1 VAADNRAAAGT
12 RTAGAPAPTA
22 AKRTFCTAPL
32 DFESKFLY
40 KTYVSPR
47 LLTVSARCQDGGV
60 KSTLLSRRDLDF
72 LLYEWLRID
81 ELTKRERFA
90 EHSRETFD
98 GVLDLCEQLAT
109 RYFAPHNKKSDTNE
123 PTFDGEKVSLI
134 PEVKEAW
141 DAFAHADLMGM
152 AMDERLGGT
161 QLPTA
166 VAEAGFAWFSAAN
179 VSTTGYLMLTMANA
193 NLLATFGT
201 AEQVDAFVK
210 PMLAG
215 RFSGTMALSETQA
228 GSSLA
233 DISTR
238 AEPQDDGT
246 YRLFGSKMWISG
258 AEHELTDN
266 IVNLVLAKI
275 PGGPPGTK
283 GISLFIVPKF
293 LVAADGSIGERN
305 DVVLAGLNH
314 KMGQRGITNTV
325 LNLGEG
331 KFTPGGEP
339 GAVGYLVGEPHRGL
353 PYMFTMMNEARLGV
367 GMGAVSIGYTGY
379 LKSLDYARER
389 PQGRPVLAK
398 DPSRPQV
405 PIIEHPDVKRMLLA
419 QKAYVEGGMALLLYC
434 AKLVDLAHSAETDE
448 ERDATGVL
456 LDILTPVGK
465 SWPSQWCL
473 EANNLAI
480 QVHGGYGYTREYDVE
495 QHYRDNRLNPIHE
508 GTHGIQSLDL
518 LGRKVT
524 QRGGASLAALGA
536 AVASTVAAARA
547 VGGEASGLAA
557 QLEATWQRLADVT
570 AAMFG
575 AGDIEAALAN
585 SVVYLEAFG
594 HIVVAWLW
602 LEQLLAANGR
612 TGDFYDGK
620 RQAARY
626 FFRYELPK
634 TAPQLDLL
642 ESLDRTTLEMRDGWF

>member
-1 VAADNRAAAGT
+1 
-12 RTAGAPAPTA
+12 
-22 AKRTFCTAPL
+22 
-32 DFESKFLY
+32 
-40 KTYVSPR
+40 
-47 LLTVSARCQDGGV
+47 V

-72 LLYEWLRID
+72 LLYEWLHID
-81 ELTKRERFA
+81 ELTKHARFA

-98 GVLDLCEQLAT
+98 GVLDLCEQLAN
-109 RYFAPHNKKSDTNE
+109 RYFAPHNKKSDANE
-123 PTFDGEKVSLI
+123 PTFDGQTVAVI
-134 PEVKEAW
+134 DEVKEAW

-152 AMDERLGGT
+152 AMDQDLGGA
-161 QLPTA
+161 QLPAT

-193 NLLATFGT
+193 NLLAKFGT
-201 AEQVDAFVK
+201 PEQREAFVK

-233 DISTR
+233 DILTR
-238 AEPQDDGT
+238 AEPQDDGI

-258 AEHELTDN
+258 AEHELTEN

-275 PGGPPGTK
+275 PGGPAGTK

-293 LVAADGSIGERN
+293 VVNDDGSVGEHN
-305 DVVLAGLNH
+305 DVALAGLNH

-325 LNLGEG
+325 LNFGEG
-331 KFTPGGEP
+331 KFTPGGMP
-339 GAVGYLVGEPHRGL
+339 GALGYLVGEPHRGL
-353 PYMFTMMNEARLGV
+353 AYMFTMMNEARLGV
-367 GMGAVSIGYTGY
+367 GMGAVSLGYTGY
-379 LKSLDYARER
+379 LKSLEYARER

-398 DPSRPQV
+398 DPSTPQV
-405 PIIEHPDVKRMLLA
+405 PIIEHADVRRMLLA

-434 AKLVDLAHSAETDE
+434 AKLVDLQHSAETDE
-448 ERDATGVL
+448 ERDAIGLL

-473 EANNLAI
+473 EANSLAI

-524 QRGGASLAALGA
+524 QRNGASLSALGDAVTATIAAARTAGGESAQLATQLGA
-536 AVASTVAAARA
+536 AWR
-547 VGGEASGLAA
+547 
-557 QLEATWQRLADVT
+557 RLVDVT
-570 AAMFG
+570 GAMFG
-575 AGDIEAALAN
+575 SGDVEAALAN
-585 SVVYLEAFG
+585 SVAYLEAFG
-594 HIVVAWLW
+594 HIVVAWIW

-612 TGDFYDGK
+612 SGDFYDGK
-620 RQAARY
+620 RQAARF

-634 TAPQLDLL
+634 TGPQLDLL
-642 ESLDRTTLEMRDGWF
+642 ASLDRTTLDMRDGWF

>member
-1 VAADNRAAAGT
+1 M
-12 RTAGAPAPTA
+12 
-22 AKRTFCTAPL
+22 
-32 DFESKFLY
+32 
-40 KTYVSPR
+40 
-47 LLTVSARCQDGGV
+47 

-72 LLYEWLRID
+72 LLYEWLRVD
-81 ELTKRERFA
+81 ELTKRPRFA

-109 RYFAPHNKKSDTNE
+109 RYFAPHNKKSDANE
-123 PTFDGEKVSLI
+123 PTFDGHKVTVI
-134 PEVKEAW
+134 DEVKQAW

-152 AMDERLGGT
+152 AMDEDLGGA
-161 QLPTA
+161 QLPTT
-166 VAEAGFAWFSAAN
+166 VADAGFAWFSAAN
-179 VSTTGYLMLTMANA
+179 ISTTGYLMLTMANA
-193 NLLATFGT
+193 NLLAKFGT
-201 AEQVDAFVK
+201 ADQVEAFVK
-210 PMLAG
+210 PMLNG

-233 DISTR
+233 DILTR
-238 AEPQDDGT
+238 AEPQGDGT

-275 PGGPPGTK
+275 PGGAPGTK

-293 LVAADGSIGERN
+293 LANADGSIGERN

-325 LNLGEG
+325 LNFGEG
-331 KFTPGGEP
+331 KYSPAGKR

-353 PYMFTMMNEARLGV
+353 ACMFTMMNEARLGV
-367 GMGAVSIGYTGY
+367 GLGAVSLGYTGY
-379 LKSLDYARER
+379 LKSVEYARER
-389 PQGRPVLAK
+389 PQGRPVTAK
-398 DPSRPQV
+398 DPSSPQI
-405 PIIEHPDVKRMLLA
+405 PIIEHADVKRMLLA

-434 AKLVDLAHSAETDE
+434 AKLVDLQHSAESDE
-448 ERDATGVL
+448 EVDATTLL
-456 LDILTPVGK
+456 LDILTPIGK

-524 QRGGASLAALGA
+524 QRNGASLAALGT
-536 AVASTVAAARA
+536 AVAETIAAADA
-547 VGGEASGLAA
+547 AGGEPAELAA
-557 QLEATWQRLADVT
+557 QLDSTWQRLVGVT
-570 AAMFG
+570 TGMFG
-575 AGDIEAALAN
+575 SGDVEAALAN
-585 SVVYLEAFG
+585 SAIYLEAFG
-594 HIVVAWLW
+594 HIVVAWMW

-612 TGDFYDGK
+612 TGDFYYGK

-642 ESLDRTTLEMRDGWF
+642 ASLDRTTLGMHDAWF

>member
-1 VAADNRAAAGT
+1 M
-12 RTAGAPAPTA
+12 
-22 AKRTFCTAPL
+22 
-32 DFESKFLY
+32 
-40 KTYVSPR
+40 
-47 LLTVSARCQDGGV
+47 
-60 KSTLLSRRDLDF
+60 KSVLLSRRDLDF
-72 LLYEWLRID
+72 LLFEWLRVD

-98 GVLDLCEQLAT
+98 AVLDLCEQLAE
-109 RYFAPHNKKSDTNE
+109 RYFAPHNKTSDANE
-123 PTFDGEKVSLI
+123 PTFDGEKVTII

-141 DAFAHADLMGM
+141 DAFVQADLIPMS
-152 AMDERLGGT
+152 MDQGLGGA
-161 QLPTA
+161 QLPVT
-166 VAEAGFAWFSAAN
+166 VAQAGFAWFSAAN

-193 NLLATFGT
+193 NLLARFGT
-201 AEQVDAFVK
+201 PELIEAFLQ
-210 PMLAG
+210 PMLTG

-233 DISTR
+233 DILTR

-283 GISLFIVPKF
+283 GISLFIVPKY
-293 LVAADGSIGERN
+293 LISTDGSIGERN

-325 LNLGEG
+325 LSFGDG
-331 KFTPGGEP
+331 TYSPGGKP
-339 GAVGYLVGEPHRGL
+339 GAVGYLVGERHRGIA
-353 PYMFTMMNEARLGV
+353 YMFTMMNEARLGV
-367 GMGAVSIGYTGY
+367 GMGAVALGYTGY
-379 LKSLDYARER
+379 LKSVEYARER
-389 PQGRPVLAK
+389 PQGRPVMDK
-398 DPSRPQV
+398 DPSAPQV
-405 PIIEHPDVKRMLLA
+405 PIIEHADVKRMLLA
-419 QKAYVEGGMALLLYC
+419 QKAYVEGAMALLLYC
-434 AKLVDLAHSAETDE
+434 AKLVDLQHSAESDD
-448 ERDATGVL
+448 ERDQATLL
-456 LDILTPVGK
+456 LDMLTPVGK

-524 QRGGASLAALGA
+524 MHGGAGLTALGEA
-536 AVASTVAAARA
+536 IGRSVAEATALD
-547 VGGEASGLAA
+547 GESAEHAA
-557 QLEATWQRLADVT
+557 QLDAAWQRLIAVT
-570 AAMFG
+570 TAMFG
-575 AGDIEAALAN
+575 SGDIEAALAN
-585 SVVYLEAFG
+585 SVTYLEAFG
-594 HIVVAWLW
+594 HIVVAWIW
-602 LEQLLAANGR
+602 LQQVVAARGR
-612 TGDFYDGK
+612 EGDFYDGK

-642 ESLDRTTLEMRDGWF
+642 QSLDRTTLEMQDSWFG